1 MENLLAGIA
10 IALMWLMIFM
20 VQRVETIHAVYMT
33 LLTEETEWLHAHM
46 DWLIERGINFNL
58 NENYFR
64 RYRTLPSARALYWKF
79 WIPRA
84 IITKN
89 LKPLKDYYLTN

>member
-1 MENLLAGIA
+1 MDNLLMGLA
-10 IALMWLMIFM
+10 IALVWLMIFM
-20 VQRVETIHAVYMT
+20 IRRVETIHAEYMT
-33 LLTEETEWLHAHM
+33 LLNEESAWLHAHM
-46 DWLIERGINFNL
+46 DWLIERGLNVEL

-84 IITKN
+84 VITKN
-89 LKPLKDYYLTN
+89 LKPLKDYYVTD